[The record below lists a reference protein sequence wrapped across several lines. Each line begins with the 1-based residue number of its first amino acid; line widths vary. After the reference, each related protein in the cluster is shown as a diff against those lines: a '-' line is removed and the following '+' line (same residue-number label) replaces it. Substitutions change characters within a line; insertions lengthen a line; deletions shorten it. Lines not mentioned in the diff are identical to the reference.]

1 MFNSSSRVNVYDL
14 AYIAVFAACIIVL
27 AFVAIPVGAAGVPI
41 VLQNAAIILAG
52 LVLGGKRG
60 LLVSILFLGIG
71 MLGLPVL
78 AGGRSTLAAIAGP
91 TVGYLVGY
99 IFAPLLAGT
108 VAYFAPIGASKAKL
122 VAFLS
127 LGGVLGLLAQYGFGI
142 IGLIIRAGMDLQSAL
157 IAQTPFIPVDI
168 IKLVGVVMI
177 AAAVHSAFPDLRAGT
192 RTQ

>member
-27 AFVAIPVGAAGVPI
+27 AFVAIPVGGAGVPI
-41 VLQNAAIILAG
+41 VLQNAAVILAG

-108 VAYFAPIGASKAKL
+108 VAYLAPIGASKAKL

-127 LGGVLGLLAQYGFGI
+127 TGGVLGLLAQYGFGI

-157 IAQTPFIPVDI
+157 VAQTPFIPIDI
-168 IKLVGVVMI
+168 IKLVGVVLI
-177 AAAVHSAFPDLRAGT
+177 AAAVHAAFPDLRAGT